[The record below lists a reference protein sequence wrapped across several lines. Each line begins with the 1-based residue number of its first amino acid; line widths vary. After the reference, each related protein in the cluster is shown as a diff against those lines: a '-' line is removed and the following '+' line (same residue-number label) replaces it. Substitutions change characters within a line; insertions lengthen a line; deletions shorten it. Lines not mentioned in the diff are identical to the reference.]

1 MHTGS
6 PPVSRILT
14 MVLFA
19 LSCVGLL
26 LFLWLSFG
34 GTIPLNSQSY
44 RFKVAFN
51 NAFDLAD
58 YADVRVAGVDVGK
71 VVGKSR
77 SPSGNRTIATI
88 QLDNQYA
95 PIHKDA
101 LAILRTK
108 TLLGEN
114 YVQLTPGHKGAPILH
129 DGGTLSDSR
138 VQNAVQFNEVF
149 NTFDPKTRQAFRQWQ
164 QELATAV

>member
-1 MHTGS
+1 MNTGS
-6 PPVSRILT
+6 PPVSRIIT

-34 GTIPLNSQSY
+34 GTIPLNSQGY

-51 NAFDLAD
+51 NAYDLAQ
-58 YADVRVAGVDVGK
+58 YADVRIAGVNVGK
-71 VVGKSR
+71 VVSKSR
-77 SPSGNRTIATI
+77 SASGNRTVATI

-108 TLLGEN
+108 TLLGET
-114 YVQLTPGHKGAPILH
+114 YVQLTPGHRGSPILK
-129 DGGTLSDSR
+129 DGGTLSTSR
-138 VQNAVQFNEVF
+138 VENAVQ
-149 NTFDPKTRQAFRQWQ
+149 
-164 QELATAV
+164 L